1 MQTGEDVDGATG
13 FSQSRVLPGTP
24 AEVFAHFTEPAL
36 FSHWFIVEGFTTP
49 AARLSLDP
57 SPGGMISAVMVPDED
72 GPEIPFTA
80 TYGIVEPDRRIQFKF
95 TDPTEIV
102 TISLLDLA
110 QEGTQVTY
118 TNVGAALS
126 GRAEA
131 LRGVE
136 GMLDALQSSVADLH
150 QTLR

>member
-1 MQTGEDVDGATG
+1 MQTGEDVDSATG
-13 FSQSRVLPGTP
+13 FSQSRVLSGTP
-24 AEVFAHFTEPAL
+24 AEVFAHFAEPAL

-49 AARLSLDP
+49 AARISLDP

-80 TYGIVEPDRRIQFKF
+80 TYGIVEPERRIQFKF

-110 QEGTQVTY
+110 HEGTQVTY

-131 LRGVE
+131 LSGVE

-150 QTLR
+150 RTSR

>member
-1 MQTGEDVDGATG
+1 MQTGEDVDSATG

-36 FSHWFIVEGFTTP
+36 FSHWFIVDGFTTP
-49 AARLSLDP
+49 AARISLDP

-72 GPEIPFTA
+72 GPEILFTA

-95 TDPTEIV
+95 SDPTEIV
-102 TISLLDLA
+102 TMSLLDLA

-131 LRGVE
+131 LSGVE
-136 GMLDALQSSVADLH
+136 GMLDALQSSIADLH
-150 QTLR
+150 ETPQ